1 MSVRLGAKRRSS
13 RDSGFQWLMIGIILG
28 MGCAF
33 SFGLALY
40 VFEVIEVTIDKEPT
54 PTAQVVFVTPSTG
67 TTPAPAAEDTTPTP
81 TSETPSDAGVPQ
93 TVETPVTPETTPP
106 AVTTNVSPTALPG
119 AEAAITPSVAVAGSS
134 QNTPSNNQSQ
144 PPSLPTNAIPDEL
157 ALIATELVGV
167 QGGIFKMGTTAD
179 EGGLA
184 VNNCVQRDGG
194 QCTQAMVVDSIP
206 AHDVRVDDFQIERFE
221 VSVNQYVAFLNYLVG
236 QNPGT
241 KPHLSACNGPC
252 VLTTGEEPLSNI
264 AFDGQF
270 YSVAARGV
278 DFSNYPV
285 SYVYWEGA
293 KAYCQTLGRS
303 LPSEAQWER
312 AARGPN
318 NFLYP
323 WGMEWDANLANT
335 SRSGTN
341 GQGTVEVNIYD
352 PQGASAWGAVNM
364 AGNVAEWTSD
374 YYTDSIYQTR
384 ANSGVVT
391 ENPRGPAFSDKV
403 VVRGGSWDAVPLF
416 ARTVHRRDLSP
427 GDVNASV
434 GFRCVANP

>member
-1 MSVRLGAKRRSS
+1 MSVRLGGKRRSS
-13 RDSGFQWLMIGIILG
+13 RDSGFQWLIIGIILG

-40 VFEVIEVTIDKEPT
+40 VFEVIEVTLDKEATPT
-54 PTAQVVFVTPSTG
+54 PQVVFVTPENG
-67 TTPAPAAEDTTPTP
+67 TTPPPAESTPTP
-81 TSETPSDAGVPQ
+81 TIETTTNGEETPNEAPI
-93 TVETPVTPETTPP
+93 TPEATTPV
-106 AVTTNVSPTALPG
+106 ANVSPTALPG
-119 AEAAITPSVAVAGSS
+119 AETGVTPDSAVAGFTPGS
-134 QNTPSNNQSQ
+134 QGTPIQGN
-144 PPSLPTNAIPDEL
+144 PPALPTTDIPTEL
-157 ALIATELVGV
+157 AFLATELVGV
-167 QGGIFKMGTTAD
+167 QGGVFKMGTTSD

-194 QCTQAMVVDSIP
+194 QCTQAMVLDSIP
-206 AHDVRVDDFQIERFE
+206 AHDVRVDDFQIERYE
-221 VSVNQYVAFLNYLVG
+221 VSVVQFVAFLNYLLT

-241 KPHLSACNGPC
+241 NPHLSGCSGPC

-264 AFDGQF
+264 AFDGQT

-278 DFSNYPV
+278 DFSNFPV

-293 KAYCQTLGRS
+293 KAYCQAMGRF

-341 GQGTVEVNIYD
+341 GQGTVEVNTYD

-391 ENPRGPAFSDKV
+391 ENPRGSAFSDKV

-416 ARTVHRRDLSP
+416 SRTVHRRDLSP

-434 GFRCVANP
+434 GFRCAANP